1 MSSSDGNHEHSHAED
16 DAHEADAH
24 DHGPPAPPEPHTPM
38 WLPAVGAVL
47 FLGVGL
53 IWALSTPP
61 KDPTETMGT
70 PVATATATVVQQA
83 APTQA
88 APPPTPPPTVRPG
101 DMPPEMLKPLTPQQ
115 KRGLQKPH

>member
-1 MSSSDGNHEHSHAED
+1 MSSSDGNHEHSHAHSD
-16 DAHEADAH
+16 DAHDAQ
-24 DHGPPAPPEPHTPM
+24 DHGPPPLPEPNTPM

-70 PVATATATVVQQA
+70 PAATAAATVVQQA
-83 APTQA
+83 APTHA
-88 APPPTPPPTVRPG
+88 APRPTPPPTPPPAATPT
-101 DMPPEMLKPLTPQQ
+101 PAPKPAAPQQ
-115 KRGLQKPH
+115 KRGALQPH